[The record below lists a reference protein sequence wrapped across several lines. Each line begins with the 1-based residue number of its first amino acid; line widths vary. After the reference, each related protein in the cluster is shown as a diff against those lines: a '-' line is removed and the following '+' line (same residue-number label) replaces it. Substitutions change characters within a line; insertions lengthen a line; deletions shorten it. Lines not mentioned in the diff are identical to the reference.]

1 MFAFHK
7 LIIFKRNEL
16 LDNLVIITIL
26 KNKGVTTNWQMLI
39 LLTPKVNLGFPS
51 GSVVKNPSANARGV
65 GSIPGSG
72 RFPEEGKSNPLQYSC
87 LGNLKDRGTWQGT
100 VPWGCRRVRHDLAR

>member
-26 KNKGVTTNWQMLI
+26 KNKSVTTNWQMLI
-39 LLTPKVNLGFPS
+39 FINPKS
-51 GSVVKNPSANARGV
+51 
-65 GSIPGSG
+65 
-72 RFPEEGKSNPLQYSC
+72 
-87 LGNLKDRGTWQGT
+87 
-100 VPWGCRRVRHDLAR
+100 